1 MVFCTYIYICT
12 IISSQKNAVHLRLA
26 KSHVAGT
33 SPAELVVGANPTT
46 CNHTAIHLR
55 KVTQI
60 VSEARAVINCFIIFA
75 VDLESRY

>member
-1 MVFCTYIYICT
+1 MYLYMYNNQL
-12 IISSQKNAVHLRLA
+12 SKNAVHLRLA

-33 SPAELVVGANPTT
+33 SPAELVVVANPTS

-60 VSEARAVINCFIIFA
+60 VSEARAVINCFIIFD
-75 VDLESRY
+75 VDLESRF